1 MTGGVTVAVRFQL
14 VIDCA
19 NPDRLARFWAAAL
32 GYEFPK
38 PPDGFASWDDYW
50 RDVGVPEDELGIGE
64 DRIADP
70 DGRGPR
76 IWFQIVPEHKTI
88 KNRLHL
94 DIHAGGDRDLPLAT
108 RRERVDAEVRR
119 LTDLGATT
127 VRVLQQDGLDH
138 YAVAMT
144 DPEGNEFD
152 VN

>member
-1 MTGGVTVAVRFQL
+1 MAVRFQL

-19 NPDRLARFWAAAL
+19 NPDLLARFWAAAL
-32 GYEFPK
+32 RYEFAP

-50 RDVGVPEDELGIGE
+50 RDLGLPEEDLGIGE

-70 DGRGPR
+70 GGGGPS
-76 IWFQIVPEHKTI
+76 IWFQVVPEPKTI
-88 KNRLHL
+88 KNRIHI
-94 DIHAGGDRDLPLAT
+94 DIHAGGGRDLPLAT
-108 RRERVDAEVRR
+108 RRERVDAEVLR